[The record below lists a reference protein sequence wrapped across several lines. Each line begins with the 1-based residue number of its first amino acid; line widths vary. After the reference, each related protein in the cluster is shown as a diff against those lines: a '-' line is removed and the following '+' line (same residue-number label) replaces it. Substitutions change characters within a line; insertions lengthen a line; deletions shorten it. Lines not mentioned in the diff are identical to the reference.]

1 MSVHLLMAL
10 IIVARWSSGSIRAES
25 AVAYDEPLLR
35 TEQSRRRGLQ
45 KARSIWGRLIPSS
58 SLLTLP
64 DLTLAAL
71 LWRDTYGSPIH
82 KLLADYG
89 PRVQAF
95 PNPKPIGDPRWQGAI
110 GGGYLWIAA
119 CADRETRD
127 GVADLT
133 GRIPSGPSTGHQSP

>member
-1 MSVHLLMAL
+1 MMTPCCGLSNRGVAVYKGQIHMGTLDSKLVAL
-10 IIVARWSSGSIRAES
+10 DTPRCDFG
-25 AVAYDEPLLR
+25 
-35 TEQSRRRGLQ
+35 G
-45 KARSIWGRLIPSS
+45 PS
-58 SLLTLP
+58 P
-64 DLTLAAL
+64 AGH
-71 LWRDTYGSPIH
+71 YGSPIH

-110 GGGYLWIAA
+110 GGGNLWIAA

-133 GRIPSGPSTGHQSP
+133 GRIPRGPSTGHQSP